1 MTAERAKKTESADK
15 HERRWSVPKN
25 LFGRARTSTVAL
37 SVGFVATAM
46 LYGYLNPEP
55 PKADEFGPVATV
67 PSAPKSPAPARQEP
81 STSTPPP
88 SSTTT
93 TTGATPTTTAQQ
105 PVTTTPAPA
114 VVLPPWLPVPSGVEL
129 PSGVVTATPE
139 TPTTPPTPTP

>member
-55 PKADEFGPVATV
+55 SKDDMTGPT
-67 PSAPKSPAPARQEP
+67 APVLSETPSPAPARQEP
-81 STSTPPP
+81 STSTSTPPP
-88 SSTTT
+88 SSTTS
-93 TTGATPTTTAQQ
+93 ATPTTTAQQ
-105 PVTTTPAPA
+105 PVTTTPSPA
-114 VVLPPWLPVPSGVEL
+114 VVLPPWLSVPSGVEL
-129 PSGVVTATPE
+129 PPGVVTATPE